1 MSQHRAEEDLSPA
14 TLSKHDATTNRT
26 PKIHSQMNVNKIR
39 SSTSKSVLSSSF
51 LQQNIPAKQIVIFD
65 AHQKDMLWKINKDY
79 SEEKRIP

>member
-1 MSQHRAEEDLSPA
+1 
-14 TLSKHDATTNRT
+14 
-26 PKIHSQMNVNKIR
+26 MNVNKIR

-79 SEEKRIP
+79 SEEKRIPQRASEQRLSKPMTSMEETKKGE